1 MDFKQM
7 SAGGRR
13 PTPPPAAAKAAESG
27 LINVLGE
34 TQPHPKPQAQEDFGH
49 KNGYSEEVLWRGAL
63 FHSLSM
69 ELNAVTAIPAP
80 ESKYNVSQQAVRTR
94 KWGLGTHD

>member
-27 LINVLGE
+27 LINVQGE

-69 ELNAVTAIPAP
+69 ELNAVICDPSPRIQIQCFSTG
-80 ESKYNVSQQAVRTR
+80 S
-94 KWGLGTHD
+94 